1 MILAGPQGPA
11 TACFGGRATL
21 DDLFKRAVARRPDAL
36 ALIDPPDRERVL
48 GGEPRQLTYREAD
61 RVISAVAGRL
71 RRMGLRTDAIVAVQM
86 ASTVESVLTILGVL
100 RAGLIAM
107 PLPILWRRAE
117 MIAALSRVGA
127 MALIVSGRIGS
138 ADHYELAMGVAAEVF
153 AIRHVCGYGINS
165 PDGLVGFDDLFT
177 TDQLDPLPG
186 WGEDRAAEPGPGVH
200 LAVITWDMSG
210 DGSVPVARS
219 HAELI
224 AAGLAVASESGLR
237 ENATLLSTL
246 TLCSFA
252 AIASCMVPWLLVGG
266 TLALHHPFDAD
277 AYYRQLATIRIDTVV
292 LPGPVAVQLA
302 PSSQAPFDGVAPDVT
317 AVWRSPERLARA
329 FPWRKPEARMTD
341 ILVFGETGL
350 IAARRGADGRPAAI
364 PFGSAQTAPDRR
376 RKSVAAEIRLTA
388 TGTLAMRGPMVPK
401 AAFPPGAERSRSPHL
416 RVSTNGYVDTGY
428 PCRPDLPAMIV
439 TGPPP
444 GMVAVGGYRFALREL
459 ERVVDCCQCGPA
471 MVTALPD
478 ALTGH
483 RLAATASDREC
494 VQALLRTRGVNPL
507 LVAAFESPRHHRREA
522 RSPS

>member
-1 MILAGPQGPA
+1 VILAGPRGRPA
-11 TACFGGRATL
+11 IACVGGHATL
-21 DDLFKRAVARRPDAL
+21 DDLFKRAVACRPDTL
-36 ALIDPPDRERVL
+36 ALIDPPDRERIL

-86 ASTVESVLTILGVL
+86 ASTVENVLTILGIL

-107 PLPILWRRAE
+107 PLPILWRRAD
-117 MIAALSRVGA
+117 MVAALGRVGA

-138 ADHYELAMGVAAEVF
+138 ADHYELAMGAAAEVF
-153 AIRHVCGYGINS
+153 PIRHVCGYGNNP
-165 PDGLVGFDDLFT
+165 PDGLIAFDDLFT

-186 WGEDRAAEPGPGVH
+186 WDEERAEPGPGAH

-210 DGSVPVARS
+210 EGPVPVARS

-237 ENATLLSTL
+237 ENATLLSTM
-246 TLCSFA
+246 TLCSLA
-252 AIASCMVPWLLVGG
+252 GIATCMVPWLLVGG

-277 AYYRQLATIRIDTVV
+277 TYYRQLATIRIDTVV
-292 LPGPVAVQLA
+292 VPGPIAVQLA
-302 PSSQAPFDGVAPDVT
+302 PSSRALLDAAAPDVA
-317 AVWRSPERLARA
+317 AVWRAPERLARA
-329 FPWRKPEARMTD
+329 LPWREPKARMTD

-364 PFGSAQTAPDRR
+364 PFGSAQTTFGRA

-388 TGTLAMRGPMVPK
+388 MGTLAMRGPMVPQ

-416 RVSTNGYVDTGY
+416 RVSANGYVDTGY

-439 TGPPP
+439 TGRPP

-471 MVTALPD
+471 IVTALAD

-483 RLAATASDREC
+483 RLAATASDPESM
-494 VQALLRTRGVNPL
+494 QASLHMRGVNPL
-507 LVAAFESPRHHRREA
+507 LVAAFGSPRHHRQEPDH
-522 RSPS
+522 PS

>member
-350 IAARRGADGRPAAI
+350 IAARRGADARRPLSQPI
-364 PFGSAQTAPDRR
+364 PHCLRNSGEQ
-376 RKSVAAEIRLTA
+376 
-388 TGTLAMRGPMVPK
+388 
-401 AAFPPGAERSRSPHL
+401 
-416 RVSTNGYVDTGY
+416 RVSTV
-428 PCRPDLPAMIV
+428 
-439 TGPPP
+439 
-444 GMVAVGGYRFALREL
+444 
-459 ERVVDCCQCGPA
+459 
-471 MVTALPD
+471 
-478 ALTGH
+478 H
-483 RLAATASDREC
+483 
-494 VQALLRTRGVNPL
+494 
-507 LVAAFESPRHHRREA
+507 
-522 RSPS
+522 